1 MDIFRALGGRTQIAI
16 EAFCE
21 QDEGLGYPVLAMHPL
36 RERRAETSSH
46 ANPAGCFAERPRL
59 ATFRRNDAGK

>member
-1 MDIFRALGGRTQIAI
+1 
-16 EAFCE
+16 
-21 QDEGLGYPVLAMHPL
+21 MHPL